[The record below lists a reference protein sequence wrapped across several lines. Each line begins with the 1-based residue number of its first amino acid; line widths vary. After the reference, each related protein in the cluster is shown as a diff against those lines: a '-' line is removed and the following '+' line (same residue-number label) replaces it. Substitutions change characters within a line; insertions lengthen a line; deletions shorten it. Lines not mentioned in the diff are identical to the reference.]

1 MVRLIAPILS
11 YTAEEIWQSS
21 ERLNNQEESIFL
33 SNYDRSEINE
43 ESIITKSDWNRIFEI
58 KNDVNQSIEEMRNEN
73 QLKGSLDANVYIEA
87 NKNDIK
93 ILEKLGAELHFL
105 FICSETNIIE
115 NNNFKITVKSS
126 DNQKCTR
133 CWHRHKSV
141 GTSKKHPDLCNR
153 CIENVDDEGEKR
165 SFV

>member
-1 MVRLIAPILS
+1 MVRLIAPVLS
-11 YTAEEIWQSS
+11 FTAEEIWQSS

-33 SNYDRSEINE
+33 SNYDLSEINE

-73 QLKGSLDANVYIEA
+73 QLKGSLDANVCIEA

-115 NNNFKITVKSS
+115 NNNFKITVKSLS
-126 DNQKCTR
+126 NQKCTR
-133 CWHRHKSV
+133 CWHRSSSV
-141 GTSKKHPDLCNR
+141 GTIEDHDEVCSR
-153 CIENVDDEGEKR
+153 CVENIENNGEQR